1 MILLICRLENLDV
14 PFFERKVGHNVE
26 HNVGQPLERM
36 VNRCLSDRLFQ
47 RVVQHAVRHVVQNVG
62 RIVEQ
67 TLGRSFGRS
76 FDRSLARNIG
86 QTLVRVVIDRPANGK
101 LGAQYRDGG
110 RADGVSNGTDRRRS
124 AAQMDRL
131 RMRLIRFGDRD
142 CLGMSEATRTRG
154 GPSVSGSMSAH
165 LHDLA
170 GREIVGIR
178 NWVLGEEQGIGFRQ

>member
-36 VNRCLSDRLFQ
+36 VNRSLSDGLFQ
-47 RVVQHAVRHVVQNVG
+47 RVVHHAVRRVIRNVG

-67 TLGRSFGRS
+67 TLGRS

-110 RADGVSNGTDRRRS
+110 RADCVSNGTDRRRT
-124 AAQMDRL
+124 AQMDRL
-131 RMRLIRFGDRD
+131 RMRLIRIGDRD
-142 CLGMSEATRTRG
+142 RLGTSEATRTRG
-154 GPSVSGSMSAH
+154 GLPSVA
-165 LHDLA
+165 A
-170 GREIVGIR
+170 GARTDTTWRSREIVGFR
-178 NWVLGEEQGIGFRQ
+178 NWVLGE

>member
-14 PFFERKVGHNVE
+14 PFFERNVGNNVE
-26 HNVGQPLERM
+26 HSVGQPLERM
-36 VNRCLSDRLFQ
+36 VNRSLSDGLFQ

-110 RADGVSNGTDRRRS
+110 RADCVSNGTDRRRT
-124 AAQMDRL
+124 AQMDRL

-142 CLGMSEATRTRG
+142 GLGTSEATRTRG
-154 GPSVSGSMSAH
+154 GPSVRGSRSAH
-165 LHDLA
+165 RHDLA
-170 GREIVGIR
+170 K
-178 NWVLGEEQGIGFRQ
+178 